1 MYVCESDEIDEL
13 VDIVSVI
20 YLKNDELHLFEISMY
35 HDEVVDDHLD
45 TVAELNDENDE
56 ADDDELLIDFVV
68 IYVLVDMQIDSEN
81 EIVEGHE

>member
-1 MYVCESDEIDEL
+1 
-13 VDIVSVI
+13 
-20 YLKNDELHLFEISMY
+20 MY

-68 IYVLVDMQIDSEN
+68 FYVLVDMQIDSEN